1 VTEYSDE
8 EWGLL
13 VGLPQAVAIAASAAE
28 PDGVRR
34 TWAEGAAGQQAIAA
48 GRESGSGLVEKVAG
62 ELVSRIGDPDEG
74 AEPTV
79 VAPPDRRAALAD
91 VIERARAATAVLG
104 DKADPGDAAAYKH
117 WPVTIAEEVVTAAR
131 SGGVFG
137 VGGDVISESE
147 RRFRD
152 ELAAVLGS

>member
-28 PDGVRR
+28 SDGARR

-48 GRESGSGLVEKVAG
+48 GREAGSGLVERVAE
-62 ELVSRIGDPDEG
+62 ELISRVGDPEEG
-74 AEPTV
+74 AEPAV
-79 VAPPDRRAALAD
+79 VAPPDRQAALAD
-91 VIERARAATAVLG
+91 VIERARAATALLG
-104 DKADPGDAAAYKH
+104 AKADPGDAAAYKH
-117 WPVTIAEEVVTAAR
+117 WLVTIAEEVVTAAR

-137 VGGDVISESE
+137 VGGDVVSESE
-147 RRFRD
+147 RQFRD
-152 ELAAVLGS
+152 ELAAVLET